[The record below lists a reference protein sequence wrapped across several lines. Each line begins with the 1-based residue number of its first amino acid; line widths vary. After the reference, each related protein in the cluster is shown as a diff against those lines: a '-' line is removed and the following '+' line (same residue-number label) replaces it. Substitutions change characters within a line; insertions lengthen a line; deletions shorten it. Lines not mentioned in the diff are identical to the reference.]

1 MTHDQTLMRS
11 ASSQSLTR
19 SSEHERSWEANWTLL
34 RRLWPKWDPTDEM
47 ISEVWFRSWDKKH
60 GVKGPDRVNHEALRT
75 AILLA
80 AKSSKW
86 KEPSFLDIAD
96 SYRHEQN
103 RVLAE
108 IDRVRYR
115 NDSEREANIIRQ
127 EHLNR
132 VRRIEKWPIEQLRLA
147 MDLVAR
153 RFPTYS
159 GKSTAPSS
167 WSSALTGL
175 IIAADE
181 EIGKVGSG

>member
-1 MTHDQTLMRS
+1 MRS
-11 ASSQSLTR
+11 ANSQSLMR
-19 SSEHERSWEANWTLL
+19 SSEHEQSWEANWTLL
-34 RRLWPKWDPTDEM
+34 RRLWPRWDPTDEM
-47 ISEVWFRSWDKKH
+47 ISEVWFRSWDKVH
-60 GVKGPDRVNHEALRT
+60 GLRGPDRVNHDALRT

-108 IDRVRYR
+108 IERMRTAD
-115 NDSEREANIIRQ
+115 DSQREANIVRQ

-132 VRRIEKWPIEQLRLA
+132 VRRIEKWPVERLRLA

-153 RFPTYS
+153 RFPTYA
-159 GKSTAPSS
+159 GKSTSPGS
-167 WSSALTGL
+167 WSTNFTGL
-175 IIAADE
+175 IVAADD
-181 EIGKVGSG
+181 EISKVGSG

>member
-1 MTHDQTLMRS
+1 
-11 ASSQSLTR
+11 
-19 SSEHERSWEANWTLL
+19 
-34 RRLWPKWDPTDEM
+34 M

-60 GVKGPDRVNHEALRT
+60 GLSGQNRVNHDALRT

-108 IDRVRYR
+108 IERMRSRD
-115 NDSEREANIIRQ
+115 DSQREANIVRQ

-132 VRRIEKWPIEQLRLA
+132 VRRIEKWPIERLRLA

-153 RFPTYS
+153 RFPTYN
-159 GKSTAPSS
+159 GKSSSPAS
-167 WSSALTGL
+167 WSHSFTGL
-175 IIAADE
+175 IVAADE
-181 EIGKVGSG
+181 EIGKVGAG